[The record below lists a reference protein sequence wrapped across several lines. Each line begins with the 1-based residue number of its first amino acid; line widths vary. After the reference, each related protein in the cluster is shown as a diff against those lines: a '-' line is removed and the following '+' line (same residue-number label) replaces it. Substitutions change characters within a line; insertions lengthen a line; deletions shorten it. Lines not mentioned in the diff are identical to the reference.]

1 MFEPSQQLTFRLGG
15 GLGYKSPTVFSE
27 DAEQLQFQNI
37 RPIDT
42 NILEAERSFGGNF
55 DTNHLLLITEKLTL
69 STNVL
74 LFYTQI

>member
-27 DAEQLQFQNI
+27 DAERLQF